1 VKKISI
7 IVDNPQRDLAGYTY
21 LSEELVK
28 NNFLVFLTPMYN
40 FHEIFLINPD
50 LVILNHARKEKLHSS
65 GVDLIIKYCSLSKI
79 KIVIIDSEGGL
90 FKNSFVNKYKKFIN
104 ESVSKIDKYFL
115 WGSNKI
121 SLVNKKNLDKYVVA
135 GNPRLDLFF
144 LKNYNNKFLKEF
156 DKKNYILVNTSFP
169 KLNPIQGDKII
180 LKELKEFKKSRLYY
194 NQKLYFEKFLKFLKS
209 FSKLNKNI
217 NFILRA
223 HPFESAETYK
233 KEFAN
238 CGNIEIV
245 NKGDIFFY
253 LKKCK
258 FVINHN
264 CQTSLDA
271 ILAGKNCIN
280 FSNYELTK
288 GLSILD
294 KISTRVENEDQ
305 LKSVINKFL
314 TKNKVSG
321 LQKKRQLVAKYYN
334 NVNQFSS
341 FKIIG
346 HIKLL
351 FNKTSHNYGFNSSIF
366 KIVKIY
372 FKNRSLLE
380 VIKFIIKLFLG
391 TQFFFSVRSFFGNQ
405 MYKRKYFDLCDV
417 LDLVRFSEK
426 NRLIIKQSSILD
438 LHYKSLLF
446 PQSIVIKKN
455 VNF

>member
-1 VKKISI
+1 MKKISI

-40 FHEIFLINPD
+40 FHEVFLINPD

-65 GVDLIIKYCSLSKI
+65 GVDLIIKYCSLSNI

-169 KLNPIQGDKII
+169 KLNPIEGDKII
-180 LKELKEFKKSRLYY
+180 LKELNKFKKSRLYY
-194 NQKLYFEKFLKFLKS
+194 NQKLYFDKFLKFLKS
-209 FSKLNKNI
+209 FLELNQNI
-217 NFILRA
+217 NFILRP
-223 HPFESAETYK
+223 HPFESIQTYRR
-233 KEFAN
+233 EFAN
-238 CGNIEIV
+238 YNNIEII

-253 LKKCK
+253 LKKCR

-271 ILAGKNCIN
+271 ILANKNCIN
-280 FSNYELTK
+280 FSNYELTQE
-288 GLSILD
+288 LSILD
-294 KISTRVENEDQ
+294 KISTRVDNEDQ

-314 TKNKVSG
+314 INNKVNK
-321 LQKKRQLVAKYYN
+321 LIRKRLLVAKYYN
-334 NVNQFSS
+334 NVNQLSS
-341 FKIIG
+341 LQIIK

-351 FNKTSHNYGFNSSIF
+351 FNKTVHNHAFNFSIF
-366 KIVKIY
+366 RIIKIY
-372 FKNRSLLE
+372 LKNRTFLG
-380 VIKFIIKLFLG
+380 VIKFILKLFLG
-391 TQFFFSVRSFFGNQ
+391 TKFFFTIRSFFGNQ
-405 MYKRKYFDLCDV
+405 MYKRKNFELSDV
-417 LDLVRFSEK
+417 LDLIRFSEK
-426 NRLIIKQSSILD
+426 DKLIIKRSSTLD

-446 PQSIVIKKN
+446 PQSILIKKN
-455 VNF
+455 